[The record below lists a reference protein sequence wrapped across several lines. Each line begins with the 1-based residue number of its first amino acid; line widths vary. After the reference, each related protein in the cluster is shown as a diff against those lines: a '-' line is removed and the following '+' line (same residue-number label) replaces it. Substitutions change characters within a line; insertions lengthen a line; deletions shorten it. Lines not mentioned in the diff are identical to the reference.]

1 MSEQPAD
8 HAADRLEVFPVRGI
22 GELRPGDDLAAQIA
36 AGADLQ
42 DGDVLVVTSKAVSK
56 IEGRL
61 LAVDT
66 DDPEAREDLRQKAI
80 DSETARVVARRGRLQ
95 IVQTHW
101 GLVMATAGVDQSNVP
116 VDEIALLP
124 VDPDASA
131 RRLRAELAER
141 AGVDVAVVITDSMG
155 RPWRGGIVDFAI
167 GVAGLTAV
175 TDARGQVDRFGNELR
190 VTQVA
195 VADELAAA
203 GDLVKGKLSGV
214 PVAVVRGYQGPADD
228 GAGSR
233 ELIRGADTDL
243 FRLGTAEAIALG
255 RADAQSA
262 TQPAGPLHA
271 DAVAVLGAL
280 AESTPDE
287 AVRALAQ
294 GFLGLLAA
302 RSDAVFRSC
311 VPGHVTASALVL
323 DVEHGRVLLTLHPRV
338 GEWLQLGGHCEASD
352 PSVRA
357 AAHREATEESGID
370 GLVIDPEPL
379 DIDVHAVTCSLGV
392 PTRHYDV
399 RYLVVA
405 PPGAEAVRSD
415 ESDDLRWFD
424 WDALPEGTSPTVA
437 RMIAAARARLG
448 R

>member
-1 MSEQPAD
+1 MTD
-8 HAADRLEVFPVRGI
+8 HNAERLEILPIVGI
-22 GELRPGDDLAAQIA
+22 GELRPGNDLAAAIVA
-36 AGADLQ
+36 AATLQ
-42 DGDVLVVTSKAVSK
+42 NGDVLVVTSKAVSK
-56 IEGRL
+56 VEGRL
-61 LAVDT
+61 LSVDT
-66 DDPEAREDLRQKAI
+66 DDPAAREALRQKAI
-80 DSETARVVARRGRLQ
+80 ESETARVVARRGRLQ

-101 GLVMATAGVDQSNVP
+101 GLVMATAGVDQSNVDT
-116 VDEIALLP
+116 DEIALLP

-131 RRLRAELAER
+131 VRLRAEVGRL

-155 RPWRGGIVDFAI
+155 RPWRAGIVDFAI

-203 GDLVKGKLSGV
+203 GDLVKGKLAGV
-214 PVAVVRGYQGPADD
+214 PVAIVRGYTGPADD

-233 ELIRGADTDL
+233 ELIRGADGDL

-255 RADAQSA
+255 RADASSA
-262 TQPAGPLHA
+262 AEPASALHA
-271 DAVAVLGAL
+271 DAVMVLGEI
-280 AESTPDE
+280 AETTTDE

-311 VPGHVTASALVL
+311 VPGHVTASALVV
-323 DVEHGRVLLTLHPRV
+323 DPVGQRVLLTLHPRV
-338 GEWLQLGGHCEASD
+338 GEWLQLGGHCEPSD
-352 PSVRA
+352 PTVRDA
-357 AAHREATEESGID
+357 ALREAREESGID
-370 GLVIDPEPL
+370 ALTIDPVPI

-405 PPGAEAVRSD
+405 PADAQEVRSD

-424 WDALPEGTSPTVA
+424 WSALPEGTSPTVA
-437 RMIAAARARLG
+437 RMIDAARERLG
-448 R
+448 S